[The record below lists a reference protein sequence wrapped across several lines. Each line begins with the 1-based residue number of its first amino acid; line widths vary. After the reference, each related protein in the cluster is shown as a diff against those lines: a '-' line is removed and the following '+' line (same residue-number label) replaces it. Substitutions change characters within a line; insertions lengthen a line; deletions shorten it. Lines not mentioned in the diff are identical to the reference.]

1 VTAPTM
7 EPGEAQLLV
16 EARLG
21 RAPQDMLEAAVVLEA
36 WAGVPAQTALA
47 AASATMP
54 AEPARPQPSVGRL
67 PRHREGDRVLAD
79 GAAFLVTVVAIAC
92 WAAPLTASMGVTA
105 VEHGLML
112 ALPLTLALQRVL
124 GSRVLDRPQGIAQLA
139 LHRGQLLAAAA
150 AVLLIPALLLGAGGT
165 LAGLLTLSW
174 TGGTILI
181 RRHWP
186 AVYVAIVLLAT
197 AAMAA
202 GAQALDVVALAA
214 AATVVAVAL
223 ALMASVTGR
232 SGPPTRRSLGRGE
245 PVVVAGAIGVGLG
258 VVLVLDRSVSW
269 TEGALPALALV
280 PSTLAALLAGHH
292 LRSLEWAI
300 PSALSG
306 VAATG
311 AEAGRL
317 GRAPTRI
324 LLGALLWLLALSA
337 ALSAALLWL
346 SPWLGA
352 SARAG
357 GVMVGFA
364 LVALASMVVGLLE
377 SLGRGRWALMAVAC
391 GAVAEATVV
400 LSDLQPFAG
409 VGLVVGGG
417 VAVVLA
423 LPAVAVLL
431 RHPASTL
438 ATALWIP

>member
-1 VTAPTM
+1 MTAPTM
-7 EPGEAQLLV
+7 EPRQARLLV

-36 WAGVPAQTALA
+36 WAGVEAQTALA

-54 AEPARPQPSVGRL
+54 VEPASPQPSAGRL

-79 GAAFLVTVVAIAC
+79 GAAFLVCVVAIAC
-92 WAAPLTASMGVTA
+92 WAAPLTSDMGVTA
-105 VEHGLML
+105 VEHGLAL
-112 ALPLTLALQRVL
+112 ALPLTLALQRLL
-124 GSRVLDRPQGIAQLA
+124 GSRFLDRPQGIAQLA
-139 LHRGQLLAAAA
+139 RHRGLLLAATA
-150 AVLLIPALLLGAGGT
+150 AVLLIPTLLLGAGGA
-165 LAGLLTLSW
+165 LAGLLTISW

-181 RRHWP
+181 RRRWP

-202 GAQALDVVALAA
+202 GAQALEVVALAA
-214 AATVVAVAL
+214 AATLITVGFAL
-223 ALMASVTGR
+223 A
-232 SGPPTRRSLGRGE
+232 PTKGSSPIRRSLGRGE
-245 PVVVAGAIGVGLG
+245 PVAVAAAIGVGLG

-269 TEGALPALALV
+269 TAGAVPALALV

-292 LRSLEWAI
+292 LGRLEWAI
-300 PSALSG
+300 PGALLG

-317 GRAPTRI
+317 GRAPTRV
-324 LLGALLWLLALSA
+324 LLGALLRLLVLSTALSA
-337 ALSAALLWL
+337 VLLWL

-377 SLGRGRWALMAVAC
+377 SLGRGRWALVAVAC
-391 GAVAEATVV
+391 GASAEALIAIGDVR
-400 LSDLQPFAG
+400 PFAG
-409 VGLVVGGG
+409 VGLVIGGG
-417 VAVVLA
+417 VIAVLA
-423 LPAVAVLL
+423 LPVAVALL
-431 RHPASTL
+431 RRPASTL